1 MIGGCVFNSGI
12 INSSVEVRNLRAQMH
27 LINSSVPM
35 LMTCISVKVLY
46 QNSLH
51 LTRVKQDP
59 IIA

>member
-1 MIGGCVFNSGI
+1 MIGGCVFNSSI
-12 INSSVEVRNLRAQMH
+12 INSSVEVRNVRAQMH

-51 LTRVKQDP
+51 LTCVKQDP
-59 IIA
+59 ITA